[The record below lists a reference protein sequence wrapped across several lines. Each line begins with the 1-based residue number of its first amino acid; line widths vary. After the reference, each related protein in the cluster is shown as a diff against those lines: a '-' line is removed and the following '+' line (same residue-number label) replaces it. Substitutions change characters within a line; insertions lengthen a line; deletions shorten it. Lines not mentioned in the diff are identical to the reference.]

1 MQRTLLIA
9 GVLFLLT
16 GCPCP
21 ADRAVPRIPAT
32 VVVKDN
38 SICPLSP
45 MRAGE
50 QITALQIYSDAGD
63 KLIKL
68 LDDAPVYAPQDGC
81 LPLFGYAFLPG
92 KNYVV
97 AYDVAALSQ
106 AESHLIVAEFAIS
119 SDNNGRISIGD

>member
-1 MQRTLLIA
+1 MQRTLPVA

-16 GCPCP
+16 GCPGP

-32 VVVKDN
+32 VIVKDN

-68 LDDAPVYAPQDGC
+68 LDDAPVYVPQDGC

-97 AYDVAALSQ
+97 AYDVAALNQ
-106 AESHLIVAEFAIS
+106 AESHLIVAEFSVS
-119 SDNNGRISIGD
+119 SDLNGKISVGD

>member
-1 MQRTLLIA
+1 MQRTLLTA

-16 GCPCP
+16 GCPGP

-32 VVVKDN
+32 VIVKDN

-68 LDDAPVYAPQDGC
+68 LDDAPAYVPQDGC

-97 AYDVAALSQ
+97 AYDVAVLNQ
-106 AESHLIVAEFAIS
+106 AESHLIVAEFSVS
-119 SDNNGRISIGD
+119 SDLNGKVSVGD

>member
-1 MQRTLLIA
+1 MQRILPVA
-9 GVLFLLT
+9 GMFFLLT
-16 GCPCP
+16 GCPGP

-32 VVVKDN
+32 IVVKDN

-68 LDDAPVYAPQDGC
+68 LDDAPVYVPQDGC

-97 AYDVAALSQ
+97 AYDVAALNQ
-106 AESHLIVAEFAIS
+106 AESHLIVAEFSVS
-119 SDNNGRISIGD
+119 SDLSGKINVGD

>member
-1 MQRTLLIA
+1 MMKYCALA
-9 GVLFLLT
+9 VLVFLLT
-16 GCPCP
+16 GCPGP

-97 AYDVAALSQ
+97 AYDVAALNQ
-106 AESHLIVAEFAIS
+106 AESHLIVAEFSVS
-119 SDNNGRISIGD
+119 SDLNGKISVGD

>member
-1 MQRTLLIA
+1 MQRTLPVA

-16 GCPCP
+16 GCPGP
-21 ADRAVPRIPAT
+21 ADRGVPRIPAS

-68 LDDAPVYAPQDGC
+68 LDDAPIYAPQDGC

-97 AYDVAALSQ
+97 AYDVAALEQ
-106 AESHLIVAEFAIS
+106 PVSHVIIAGFSVS
-119 SDNNGRISIGD
+119 SDSTLL

>member
-16 GCPCP
+16 GCPGP

-63 KLIKL
+63 KLIKQ
-68 LDDAPVYAPQDGC
+68 LDNAPVYVPQDGC

-97 AYDVAALSQ
+97 AYDVAASHQ
-106 AESHLIVAEFAIS
+106 TASHLLIAEFSIS